1 MEEKIQKALNEEKI
15 PRYQQSLAESYEPPT
30 VFSQE
35 ARKVSHIK
43 TKEQIVA
50 LYQSLHENDYFS
62 AHGFSMSGSQKRQLR
77 RKLEKMFD
85 KGKLKLADLN
95 A

>member
-1 MEEKIQKALNEEKI
+1 MEEKI

-30 VFSQE
+30 VFPHAVRQAS
-35 ARKVSHIK
+35 KIK
-43 TKEQIVA
+43 SKEQVVA
-50 LYQSLHENDYFS
+50 LYQSLQENDYFS
-62 AHGFSMSGSQKRQLR
+62 KYGFVMSGSQKRQLR